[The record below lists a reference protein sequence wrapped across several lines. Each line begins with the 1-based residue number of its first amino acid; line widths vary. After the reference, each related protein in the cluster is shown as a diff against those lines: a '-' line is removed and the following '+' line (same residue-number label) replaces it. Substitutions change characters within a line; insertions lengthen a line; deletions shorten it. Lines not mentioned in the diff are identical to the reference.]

1 MAEKYGTVPP
11 RWTKEWWEYFWE
23 YYKLHVILIAAAVI
37 FTAFTVGQ
45 CAMKPKYDM
54 TITTAG
60 HIIYTEEELEHMTEV
75 YSPLA
80 GDVDGNGRKSV
91 LVQQINFM
99 NKQGSEEYDFASQMK
114 LDVEFSNDCSFLF
127 LFDGTELENALGRES
142 AQQLYMS
149 VSDWADVLPEEDML
163 VLKDG
168 VPFAVKLDNSRFM
181 AENNIYHEDM
191 YLVIC
196 RNYKSDDKN
205 KLAHESSVRI
215 ANTLIKA
222 D

>member
-11 RWTKEWWEYFWE
+11 RWTKEWWEYFWD

-37 FTAFTVGQ
+37 LTAFTLGQ

-54 TITTAG
+54 TITTTG
-60 HIIYTEEELEHMTEV
+60 HIIYTEEELEHMAEV
-75 YSPLA
+75 YSSLA
-80 GDVDGNGRKSV
+80 EDVDGNGKKSV
-91 LVQQINFM
+91 FVQQINFM
-99 NKQGSEEYDFASQMK
+99 NKQGSEEYDLASQMK
-114 LDVEFSNDCSFLF
+114 LDVEFLNDCSFLF
-127 LFDGTELENALGRES
+127 LFDKEELENALNRES

-149 VSDWADVLPEEDML
+149 VTEWADDVLSEDML
-163 VLKDG
+163 VSKDG
-168 VPFAVKLDNSRFM
+168 VPYAVKLDNSTFM

-191 YLVIC
+191 YLVVC
-196 RNYKSDDKN
+196 ENYKSDDKN